1 MSTDAIVRLKVTL
14 DDVKPAV
21 MRRLE
26 VPLNLRLDRL
36 HLVLQA
42 AIGWT
47 NSHLWE
53 IRVRDIGW
61 GPPQSGWDLGGDV
74 PLKASKASLLEVIDG
89 QDRARRR
96 SSTGSRLSP
105 PDRGPGPLPAR
116 RRRRTLGLCRVPRGH
131 HRSRTRAPCRAD
143 RMVRRHLRSS
153 VDRAR
158 CHRQRTRQARSTLV
172 SQASRPP
179 QLRSCRHGD
188 RQRPDR

>member
-61 GPPQSGWDLGGDV
+61 GPPQSGWGLGGDL
-74 PLKASKASLLEVIDG
+74 PLKASRQACSIDRIDEAVLALLY
-89 QDRARRR
+89 
-96 SSTGSRLSP
+96 
-105 PDRGPGPLPAR
+105 
-116 RRRRTLGLCRVPRGH
+116 LGLH
-131 HRSRTRAPCRAD
+131 DRSRAWKGFDWDALD
-143 RMVRRHLRSS
+143 RLHKKGFISDPVSKAKSVTFTEDGLREAE
-153 VDRAR
+153 RLFRELFAAR
-158 CHRQRTRQARSTLV
+158 
-172 SQASRPP
+172 
-179 QLRSCRHGD
+179 G
-188 RQRPDR
+188 